1 MKRWS
6 VMQAETQG
14 MAWGLIGVAMFS
26 LTLPLTRVAV
36 LEMNP
41 LFVAIGRAAL
51 AGLMAVGWLLY
62 TRARLPSLPQLRRL
76 AIVAVGVVYGFP
88 VFSALAMQT
97 LPAAHGAIVLGI
109 LPLATAVVGALRFR
123 ERPSPAF
130 WAMAVLGTV
139 LVICYALYNGGGGVV
154 REDVWLLLAIISAA
168 LGYSE
173 GGKLSEHMSATA
185 VISWVLI
192 LTLPLNLALTWH
204 AMDFEWRQLSSAAVY
219 GFVYVGVISMYVGFM
234 FWYKGLAMGGV
245 ARVGQVQLLQPFLS
259 LFGAYAV
266 LGEPITMVNVLFA
279 SAVLLTVVL
288 GKRTA
293 VVV

>member
-76 AIVAVGVVYGFP
+76 AIVVVGVVYGFP

-109 LPLATAVVGALRFR
+109 LPLATAVVTRAMFR
-123 ERPSPAF
+123 T
-130 WAMAVLGTV
+130 W
-139 LVICYALYNGGGGVV
+139 LV
-154 REDVWLLLAIISAA
+154 R
-168 LGYSE
+168 
-173 GGKLSEHMSATA
+173 
-185 VISWVLI
+185 
-192 LTLPLNLALTWH
+192 
-204 AMDFEWRQLSSAAVY
+204 
-219 GFVYVGVISMYVGFM
+219 
-234 FWYKGLAMGGV
+234 
-245 ARVGQVQLLQPFLS
+245 
-259 LFGAYAV
+259 
-266 LGEPITMVNVLFA
+266 LFA
-279 SAVLLTVVL
+279 IRLTFSV
-288 GKRTA
+288 RSFQMPATPA
-293 VVV
+293 PQRAC